1 MRLVQ
6 TQVWPL
12 FRYLLWMAPA
22 TAASRSASSKTM
34 KGALPPSSSETFF
47 TVEAHWAISCLPI
60 SVEPVKETLRTMGL
74 VVSSLPMAPESPVM
88 TLKTPAGS
96 PACSPSSASAS
107 AEKGVALAGLS
118 TTVQPAAR
126 AGPALRVIMAAGKFQ
141 GVMAATTP
149 IGSLSTRIR
158 LSAWCCG
165 MVSP

>member
-1 MRLVQ
+1 MQ
-6 TQVWPL
+6 TQVWPVL
-12 FRYLLWMAPA
+12 RYLLWMAPT

-34 KGALPPSSSETFF
+34 KGALPPSSSDTFF
-47 TVEAHWAISCLPI
+47 TVAAHWAISCLPT
-60 SVEPVKETLRTMGL
+60 SVEPVKESLRTMGL
-74 VVSSLPMAPESPVM
+74 VVSSPPMARGVAGDDVEDAR
-88 TLKTPAGS
+88 PAGR
-96 PACSPSSASAS
+96 PARPARPAP
-107 AEKGVALAGLS
+107 APRTGVALAGLS

-126 AGPALRVIMAAGKFQ
+126 AGPALRVIMAAGKFH